1 MAGLKCDGPGLVMK
15 GSELRG
21 GVGDVDAR
29 HVCEPEKSADDGH
42 VRLTELGHFVML
54 DGAGNGLVGGRELE
68 AFLHRRVEVTRAR
81 ALKVGPEF
89 GDEISCVEGLQ
100 QVEGACSAVAGNRS
114 VEDPLE
120 LALVFGREPL
130 RDVGDEAS
138 AQVGAA
144 VDDEDVVDVDK
155 CPQ

>member
-1 MAGLKCDGPGLVMK
+1 MSTRVMFASQRRAPTMAMYASRKW
-15 GSELRG
+15 
-21 GVGDVDAR
+21 
-29 HVCEPEKSADDGH
+29 
-42 VRLTELGHFVML
+42 TELGHFVVL

-89 GDEISCVEGLQ
+89 GDEVSCVEGLR

-155 CPQ
+155 CPQNRSALLIGVETDVDG